1 MIPAAVELLR
11 ARQRWGLSLDEL
23 ASRTKIPVDR
33 LTAIEQAHAD
43 QLWDRARLCGYVS
56 AFADKVGLDPND
68 VSERYMAQLRDAS
81 ALDEFDLEESVE
93 SDLPF
98 STGAES
104 GNAVIVALPN
114 APGPNPSPCADSDN
128 GTSAQREQR
137 TTYRGLQ
144 SLVPAAAR
152 SSLRQVPYAAL
163 MILALTLTTG
173 LLAVAVFKSP
183 GDGSVIGSPTPQT
196 QAQLPPSGTATGNTR
211 GTTERLAKAS
221 DGPAPLEERIVA
233 GGAVPTPAPVLP
245 AAKLPQPS
253 GPRSQSDPARLPPVI
268 SPSSTSSGPSIAAAV
283 SGRRPPARRAEKRMD
298 ESGDDVPSGERHI
311 AGWWMV
317 TNRIDQSR
325 LASFN
330 DLTLGFHLKLDQNGN
345 RVRGRGVKWHE
356 NGRRVAERA
365 RTPISVDGTMVGDR
379 LELSFTE
386 RGIRRTSHGSFEMQ
400 LADDGSLR
408 GRFSSDAA
416 RSSGSSEAIRM
427 PQPN

>member
-56 AFADKVGLDPND
+56 TFAEKVGLDPID

-81 ALDEFDLEESVE
+81 ALDEFDLEESGDGN
-93 SDLPF
+93 SPF
-98 STGAES
+98 SSGAKS
-104 GNAVIVALPN
+104 ANTIIVELPS
-114 APGPNPSPCADSDN
+114 AAGPKPSPLTHSDN
-128 GTSAQREQR
+128 GNSAQQQR
-137 TTYRGLQ
+137 ATYKRLW

-152 SSLRQVPYAAL
+152 SSLRQAPHPSL
-163 MILALTLTTG
+163 MILAVTLTTG
-173 LLAVAVFKSP
+173 LLALAVFQRRGGGP
-183 GDGSVIGSPTPQT
+183 VINSPTLQT
-196 QAQLPPSGTATGNTR
+196 QAQLPPSGTATGSTR
-211 GTTERLAKAS
+211 GTTKRLANAS
-221 DGPAPLEERIVA
+221 DGPAPVEERIVA

-245 AAKLPQPS
+245 PAKLPQPS
-253 GPRSQSDPARLPPVI
+253 GLRSQSDPARLPPVI
-268 SPSSTSSGPSIAAAV
+268 SLSSTSSGPSIAAAV
-283 SGRRPPARRAEKRMD
+283 SGRRPPARRAEKRID
-298 ESGDDVPSGERHI
+298 ESGDGVPSGEGHI

-345 RVRGRGVKWHE
+345 RVRGHGVKWHE

-386 RGIRRTSHGSFEMQ
+386 RGMRRTSHGSFEMQ